1 MKAQQHRRF
10 PVSKGIVYRG
20 VRPIDCRQRL
30 GLSFTSKGKC
40 FIHIE
45 NTTGAWRTT
54 IKRSAKNLSLLLVAL
69 LLATQAFAN
78 TYNPAAHTDPIN
90 LTPEVREAHERFYT
104 LDFDGALTRF
114 EAIQKANPQSV
125 IATGYILQTLVFRE
139 LYRQDLLD
147 TTYYAH
153 DSFLT
158 SKRNVPVP
166 PDVRARIESLTNSA
180 IALADQQIKANPND
194 ANAYFARGYAR
205 GMHAAFITLCDHSYV
220 AAARQGYASRSDSE
234 QTLKIDPNYADA
246 KMAIGIQQFAVASL
260 PRFVR
265 ILVGIA
271 GVGGNKEKGLELLRE
286 SAAHGIV
293 TPIESRTA
301 LSLFLRHD
309 ARYPE
314 AIVVQKGLADQYPHD
329 YLFRLEV
336 ANLTKDSGNGPGAI
350 AIYREIL
357 ADAKK
362 PGYFIEPRLHMAYFG
377 LADTQRGQN
386 DIAAAAQNY
395 LQAAA
400 QPTCSDWIR
409 RRAQLNAGEMFDL
422 LHNRDEAIKQYQLAS
437 AGGGDQSQTDAA
449 HRYLKTPYTGK

>member
-1 MKAQQHRRF
+1 MLSPLSTENIKGFWRR
-10 PVSKGIVYRG
+10 
-20 VRPIDCRQRL
+20 
-30 GLSFTSKGKC
+30 
-40 FIHIE
+40 
-45 NTTGAWRTT
+45 T
-54 IKRSAKNLSLLLVAL
+54 IKRSVKILSLFLLAL
-69 LLATQAFAN
+69 LLATPAFASSN
-78 TYNPAAHTDPIN
+78 DPAAHTDPIN
-90 LTPEVREAHERFYT
+90 LTPEVREAHEHFYN
-104 LDFDGALTRF
+104 LDYEGALTRF
-114 EAIQKANPQSV
+114 EAIQKANPQSA
-125 IATGYILQTLVFRE
+125 IASGYILMTLIFRE

-166 PDVRARIESLTNSA
+166 PAVRERIESLTNSA
-180 IALADQQIKANPND
+180 IALTDQQIKANPND

-220 AAARQGYASRSDSE
+220 AAARQGYASRGDSE
-234 QTLKIDPNYADA
+234 QTLRVDPNYVDA

-265 ILVGIA
+265 MMVGIA
-271 GVGGNKEKGLELLRE
+271 GVSGNKEKGLSLLRE

-357 ADAKK
+357 ADAQK

-386 DIAAAAQNY
+386 NIADAAQNY
-395 LQAAA
+395 LRAAA
-400 QPTCSDWIR
+400 EPTCSDWIR

-422 LHNRDEAIKQYQLAS
+422 LHNRPEAIKQYQLAS

-449 HRYLKTPYTGK
+449 RRYLKTPYTGK

>member
-1 MKAQQHRRF
+1 LALFFLLFLHSKAHAQQ
-10 PVSKGIVYRG
+10 P
-20 VRPIDCRQRL
+20 
-30 GLSFTSKGKC
+30 
-40 FIHIE
+40 
-45 NTTGAWRTT
+45 
-54 IKRSAKNLSLLLVAL
+54 
-69 LLATQAFAN
+69 
-78 TYNPAAHTDPIN
+78 YNPAAHTDPIN
-90 LTPEVREAHERFYT
+90 LTPQVREAHDHFYN
-104 LDFDGALTRF
+104 LDYDGALSRF
-114 EAIQKANPQSV
+114 EAIQKANPQSA
-125 IATGYILQTLVFRE
+125 IATGYILMTLIFRE

-166 PDVRARIESLTNSA
+166 QPIRDRIESLTNST
-180 IALADQQIKANPND
+180 IALADQQIKQNPSN

-205 GMHAAFITLCDHSYV
+205 GMHASFITFVDHSYV
-220 AAARQGYASRSDSE
+220 AAARQGLASRNDSE
-234 QTLKIDPNYADA
+234 QALKLDPGYADA

-260 PRFVR
+260 PRIVR
-265 ILVGIA
+265 MLVGIA
-271 GVGGNKEKGLELLRE
+271 GVGGNKETGLNLLRE

-314 AIVVQKGLADQYPHD
+314 AIIVQKGLADQYPRD

-336 ANLTKDSGNGPGAI
+336 ANLTKDSGNGPAAI
-350 AIYREIL
+350 ALYRAIL

-362 PGYFIEPRLHMAYFG
+362 PGYFVDPRLHMTYFG

-386 DIAAAAQNY
+386 QIADAAQNY
-395 LQAAA
+395 LLAAA

-422 LHNRDEAIKQYQLAS
+422 LHNRDEAIKQYKLAS
-437 AGGGDQSQTDAA
+437 IDGGDQSQTDAA
-449 HRYLKTPYTGK
+449 HRYLKTPYIGK